1 MIFLWRT
8 LPDRSRLEKIL
19 NGFQQIHLRFFQD
32 HGFTSEPGLLRLV
45 KEYNVGQAPRRK
57 RQATTDSMQPS
68 DEARGLLNIRLT
80 GMIHERRREAFDPLP
95 GGAFHVRP
103 PPTDF
108 K

>member
-1 MIFLWRT
+1 
-8 LPDRSRLEKIL
+8 
-19 NGFQQIHLRFFQD
+19 
-32 HGFTSEPGLLRLV
+32 
-45 KEYNVGQAPRRK
+45 
-57 RQATTDSMQPS
+57 MQPS